1 MIQANELRIGNLVF
15 AGTDENDQPKA
26 GKVLR
31 IFDTVIHWSFDL
43 KQSTPTEGYNAS
55 ELQCINPIPLTPEVI
70 ERWCGFRN
78 EGLTYSGYVFLKEV
92 LSGFRLEQYDDYF
105 MFSECGEDKACASR
119 LKYLHQLQNAYYFL
133 SNWQELE
140 VNVPAIV
147 A

>member
-1 MIQANELRIGNLVF
+1 MIDPKELRIGNWYNF
-15 AGTDENDQPKA
+15 ANPLNG
-26 GKVLR
+26 G
-31 IFDTVIHWSFDL
+31 
-43 KQSTPTEGYNAS
+43 S
-55 ELQCINPIPLTPEVI
+55 EPQMFSNWTQAQGFVTYGEPIPLTLEVI